1 MSSSVYQNDYDMNVQ
16 KMENLTPLQQM
27 YKVLTFHETRLHNI
41 ESRMNELQKTLT
53 SVDEQLVKSSHE
65 LKSEED
71 ETNLKNKTSKT
82 QGKKNKQ
89 VKLEITE

>member
-1 MSSSVYQNDYDMNVQ
+1 MSSSVNQNDMNVQ

-41 ESRMNELQKTLT
+41 ESKMNELQKTLT
-53 SVDEQLVKSSHE
+53 SVDEQLVNSSHE
-65 LKSEED
+65 LKSEEN

>member
-41 ESRMNELQKTLT
+41 ESKMNELQKTLT
-53 SVDEQLVKSSHE
+53 SVDEQLVNSSHE
-65 LKSEED
+65 LKSEEN

>member
-1 MSSSVYQNDYDMNVQ
+1 MSSSVYQNDSDMNVQ

-41 ESRMNELQKTLT
+41 ESKMNELQKTLT
-53 SVDEQLVKSSHE
+53 SVDDQLVNSSHE
-65 LKSEED
+65 VKSEEN